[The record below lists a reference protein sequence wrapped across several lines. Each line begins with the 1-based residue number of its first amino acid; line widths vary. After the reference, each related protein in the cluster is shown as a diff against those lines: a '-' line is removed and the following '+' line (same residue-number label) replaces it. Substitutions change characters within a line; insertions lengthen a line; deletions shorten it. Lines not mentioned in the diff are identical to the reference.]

1 MPKGSAGS
9 ANAEAISTF
18 WETVGTLAK
27 HGLINE
33 VLLFDRYL
41 ASPYWERLKF
51 LIEHER
57 SEEQNPPLGENFEW
71 LATKSEQ
78 WGKKA
83 IAKLQKT
90 RK

>member
-1 MPKGSAGS
+1 VPKGSAGS

-27 HGLINE
+27 HGLIKE
-33 VLLFDRYL
+33 DLLFDRYL
-41 ASPYWERLKF
+41 ISPYWERLKF
-51 LIEHER
+51 LI
-57 SEEQNPPLGENFEW
+57 EW

-83 IAKLQKT
+83 IARLQKSQIN
-90 RK
+90 